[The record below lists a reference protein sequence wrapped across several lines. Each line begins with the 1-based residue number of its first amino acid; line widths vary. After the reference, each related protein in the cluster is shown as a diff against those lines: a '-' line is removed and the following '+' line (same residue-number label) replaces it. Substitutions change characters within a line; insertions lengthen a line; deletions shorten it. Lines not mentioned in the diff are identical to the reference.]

1 MGQNELFE
9 LEFVIS
15 LEDAKLLAE
24 AKKRKEAEELR
35 AKKREEKRVARQQ
48 LIENPPPL
56 PTGQY
61 RTIVIDPPW
70 PMTKIKREVRP
81 NQEGLDY
88 PTMSVEA
95 IAAMTLPLPLDAFVF
110 LWTTQ
115 KYLPDAFNILKSWG
129 LKYRFTMVWHKNGGI
144 QPYNCAQFNGEFVLV
159 GSKGAPIFADLK
171 AFNTI
176 FYASRNG
183 HSVKPDEFYD
193 LVRRVTI
200 APRLDMF
207 SRREIDGFD
216 VWGNEVCD
224 KEVTQH

>member
-1 MGQNELFE
+1 MTKKEVFDLKFT
-9 LEFVIS
+9 IS
-15 LEDAKLLAE
+15 LEEAELLAE
-24 AKKRKEAEELR
+24 AKQRKAAEKMR
-35 AKKREEKRVARQQ
+35 AKRREENKIARQK

-81 NQEGLDY
+81 NQEGFDY
-88 PTMSVEA
+88 PTMSVEE
-95 IAAMTLPLPLDAFVF
+95 IGAMTLPLAKDAFVF

-115 KYLPDAFNILKSWG
+115 KYLPDAFRIMESWG

-171 AFNTI
+171 AFNTV

-183 HSVKPDEFYD
+183 HSVKPVEFYD
-193 LVRRVTI
+193 LVRRVTLT
-200 APRLDMF
+200 PRLDMF

-216 VWGNEVCD
+216 VWGNEVC
-224 KEVTQH
+224 

>member
-1 MGQNELFE
+1 MQKNELFE
-9 LEFVIS
+9 TKIVIS
-15 LEDAKLLAE
+15 IEEAELLAE
-24 AKKRKEAEELR
+24 AKKRKEAEEMR
-35 AKKREEKRVARQQ
+35 AKRREENRAARQQ
-48 LIENPPPL
+48 LIANPPPL
-56 PTGQY
+56 PTGEY

-81 NQEGLDY
+81 NQEGFDY
-88 PTMSVEA
+88 PTMSVEE
-95 IAAMTLPLPLDAFVF
+95 IGAMPLPLADDAFVF

-115 KYLPDAFNILKSWG
+115 KYLPDAFTIMESWG

-171 AFNTI
+171 AFNI
-176 FYASRNG
+176 VFYASRSG
-183 HSVKPDEFYD
+183 HSVKPEEFYD
-193 LVRRVTI
+193 LVRRVTL

-224 KEVTQH
+224 ERVTQH